1 MKLQKTGLWPLLVL
15 AGFCLACGGGEAPAP
30 PPAAEVSAP
39 PPEATSP
46 PPAEAE
52 GPLVVFLGDSL
63 TAGYGL
69 DENQAF
75 PHLVATELE
84 TMGRPIRAVNAGVSG
99 DTTAGGLRRL
109 EWILRQE
116 PDLLVVALGGNDGLR
131 GVDLETSESN
141 LRQIIETAQEREIPV
156 LLAGML
162 IPPNYGQD
170 YARRFAE
177 IYPKLEAEL
186 GVARI
191 PFLLE
196 GVAARPE
203 LNLPD
208 GIHPNVEGQEKVA
221 RTVLEHLL
229 PLLDSLPE
237 SG

>member
-1 MKLQKTGLWPLLVL
+1 MKIEAPGLWLCLPFVVL
-15 AGFCLACGGGEAPAP
+15 CIACGSGEAPP
-30 PPAAEVSAP
+30 PPAAAATSVHETESAAP
-39 PPEATSP
+39 PVEPQ
-46 PPAEAE
+46 

-69 DENQAF
+69 DEDQSF
-75 PHLVATELE
+75 PSLVESRLGS
-84 TMGRPIRAVNAGVSG
+84 MGRPIRGVNAGVSG

-109 EWILRQE
+109 EWVLRQE

-131 GVDLETSESN
+131 GVDLETSEAN
-141 LRQIIETAQEREIPV
+141 LRQIIQTARDRGITV

-177 IYPKLEAEL
+177 IYPRLESEL

-208 GIHPNVEGQEKVA
+208 GIHPNVEGQKRVA
-221 RTVLEHLL
+221 QTVLEHLL
-229 PLLDSLPE
+229 PLLDSLE
-237 SG
+237 SA

>member
-1 MKLQKTGLWPLLVL
+1 MKFEISGHWPLLVF
-15 AGFCLACGGGEAPAP
+15 AAVCLACGGGEAPAP
-30 PPAAEVSAP
+30 PPPAEPAAP
-39 PPEATSP
+39 PEVAGPSSTEPEA
-46 PPAEAE
+46 
-52 GPLVVFLGDSL
+52 PLVVFLGDSL

-69 DENQAF
+69 DDDQAF
-75 PHLVATELE
+75 PHLVAAQLE
-84 TMGRPIRAVNAGVSG
+84 TLGRPIRAVNAGVSG

-131 GVDLETSESN
+131 GVDLETSEAN

-170 YARRFAE
+170 YARQFAE
-177 IYPKLEAEL
+177 IYPKLESEL

-208 GIHPNVEGQEKVA
+208 GIHPNIEGQEKVA

-229 PLLDSLPE
+229 PLLDALPE
-237 SG
+237 SS